1 LSDKLVKK
9 LNIPPPFLVENPTS
23 HGEKIKKKK
32 ELEKVRIL
40 ERIHEIKGF

>member
-1 LSDKLVKK
+1 MSDKLVKK

-23 HGEKIKKKK
+23 HGEKRKKK

-40 ERIHEIKGF
+40 ERSHEIKGL